1 MHISNGT
8 ETEEDGRGQSKA
20 IHNSTPFIGTKN
32 TATWD
37 SLYASQKIQVQR
49 PKQGRFDMADTTRD
63 CEDLTSQQMI

>member
-8 ETEEDGRGQSKA
+8 ETEEDGRGHSKA

-37 SLYASQKIQVQR
+37 SFLELETPGS
-49 PKQGRFDMADTTRD
+49 
-63 CEDLTSQQMI
+63 TSEH